1 MGNVWVGVWARHREV
16 DEGVGERVG
25 GCISKGGS
33 AEGEG
38 NGGEGRAASLTFHAA
53 SSNSIYSN

>member
-38 NGGEGRAASLTFHAA
+38 NGEEACCIPDIPRCLLKLDL
-53 SSNSIYSN
+53 